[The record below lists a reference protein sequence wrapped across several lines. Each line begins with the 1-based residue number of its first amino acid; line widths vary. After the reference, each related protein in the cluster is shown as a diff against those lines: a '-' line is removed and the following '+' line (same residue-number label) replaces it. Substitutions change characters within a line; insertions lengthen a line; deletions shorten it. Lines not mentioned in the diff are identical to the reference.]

1 MKVGLLTG
9 GGDCPGLN
17 AAIRAVVRK
26 ITNAGG
32 TCLGLLEGW
41 RGLVEERTRPLLA
54 LETDGIIARGGTILG
69 SSRTNPYKQPAD
81 VAKALEN
88 FRRLELTALVAI
100 GGDDTL
106 GVASKFYSENQLP
119 MVGVPKT
126 IDNDLSAT
134 DFTFGFDTAINIV
147 MEAVDRLRTTAES
160 HRRIMV
166 IETMG
171 RHAGWIA
178 CLSGVAV
185 AADYILVPEVPVNL
199 DHMCAV
205 LKQRRAEGKMY
216 GIVVVSEGAQ
226 LPESGLVTSDAHTD
240 DFGHVKLGGIGE
252 VVADLI
258 QKRTTI
264 ETRSV
269 TLGHLQRGG
278 PPSAYDR
285 VLATRFGL
293 KAAQLVLEGQFGMMA
308 ALRGNHVEAAP
319 LAAAVTATK
328 RLDMTYYQEAQEWFL
343 GAYVP
348 AAPAEQPA

>member
-1 MKVGLLTG
+1 MAHKVGILTG

-17 AAIRAVVRK
+17 AVIRAVVCK

-32 TCLGLLEGW
+32 SCLGFLEGW
-41 RGLVEERTRPLLA
+41 RGLIENKFRPLEV

-69 SSRTNPYKQPAD
+69 SSRTNPYKNPEN
-81 VAKALEN
+81 VTRCIEN
-88 FRRLELTALVAI
+88 FKKNGLTAFVAI

-106 GVASKFYSENQLP
+106 GVASRLYNDHRLP

-178 CLSGVAV
+178 CLSGIAV
-185 AADYILVPEVPVNL
+185 AADYILVPEVPADV

-205 LKQRRAEGKMY
+205 LKRRREQGKMY
-216 GIVVVSEGAQ
+216 GLVVVSEGAQ
-226 LPESGLVTSDAHTD
+226 LPEGGLVATEHLTD

-252 VVADLI
+252 VIADLI
-258 QKRTTI
+258 EKRLKI
-264 ETRSV
+264 ETRHV

-278 PPSAYDR
+278 SPSAYDR
-285 VLATRFGL
+285 VLATRFGI
-293 KAAQLVLEGQFGMMA
+293 KAGELVLDGHYGYMA
-308 ALRGNHVEAAP
+308 ALKGNDITSVPLSEA
-319 LAAAVTATK
+319 VSATK
-328 RLDMTYYQEAQEWFL
+328 RLDMRYYEEAREFFK
-343 GAYVP
+343 
-348 AAPAEQPA
+348 